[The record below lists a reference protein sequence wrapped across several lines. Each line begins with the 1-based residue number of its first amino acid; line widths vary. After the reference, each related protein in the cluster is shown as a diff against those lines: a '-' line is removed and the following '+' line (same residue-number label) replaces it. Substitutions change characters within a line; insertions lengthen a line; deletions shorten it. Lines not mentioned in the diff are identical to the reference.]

1 VTVLRDLSKGV
12 ADLPLAEVA
21 RVAQEL
27 LVKQMRQS
35 FQSEQSPDEDPWPVR
50 KRPSFAGVLKLS
62 RKALLHYKATGET
75 KFFGRDALPWS
86 ESFLAQRAYS
96 IVARG
101 KATETYDVIVQI
113 GHYPRTKDK
122 TGGQGRYVNEQQI
135 AALVG
140 VCPGFVGNAI
150 IHCFFNTKPW
160 LFIPVVGLNPPID
173 TRHIPINEGSFLEF
187 ESG

>member
-101 KATETYDVIVQI
+101 KATKKGLEVHGSMQTYFGWQNE
-113 GHYPRTKDK
+113 GTTK
-122 TGGQGRYVNEQQI
+122 TGWGPPIPARPFWGFGADLLDVVN
-135 AALVG
+135 ALVADKAVQAVAG
-140 VCPGFVGNAI
+140 
-150 IHCFFNTKPW
+150 K
-160 LFIPVVGLNPPID
+160 
-173 TRHIPINEGSFLEF
+173 
-187 ESG
+187 